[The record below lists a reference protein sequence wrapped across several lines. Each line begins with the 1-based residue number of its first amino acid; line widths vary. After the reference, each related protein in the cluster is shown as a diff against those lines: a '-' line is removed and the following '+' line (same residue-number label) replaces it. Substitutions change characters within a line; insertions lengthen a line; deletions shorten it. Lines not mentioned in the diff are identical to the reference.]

1 MLHLHLMMCYQEEKN
16 CKECGEIFCYWRNTR
31 ENDVYRIS
39 TLISR
44 ASSNASLWTSFGV
57 SLITISNWF
66 VPTFVSLFVLV
77 LANEITLFTVH
88 ALNPGVFLIFVC
100 FYFSHNCGNL
110 SILPIIWCCVSFQFN
125 ADCVF
130 PPTLVTRKQHF
141 QW

>member
-1 MLHLHLMMCYQEEKN
+1 MLHLPLMMCYQEEKN
-16 CKECGEIFCYWRNTR
+16 CKECGEFVTEETPEKTTCTGYQPWSH
-31 ENDVYRIS
+31 EH
-39 TLISR
+39 LQM
-44 ASSNASLWTSFGV
+44 LLCGV

-125 ADCVF
+125 ADCDF